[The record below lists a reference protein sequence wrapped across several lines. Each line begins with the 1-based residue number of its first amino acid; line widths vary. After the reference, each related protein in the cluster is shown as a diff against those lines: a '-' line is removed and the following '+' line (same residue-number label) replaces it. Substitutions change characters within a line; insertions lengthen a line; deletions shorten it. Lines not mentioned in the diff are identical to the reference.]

1 MTIPGGSN
9 KNPTGYAGG
18 VWGKLF
24 AASAYP
30 NRDGVCTTT
39 STTMTHTTT
48 PATTNSC
55 EIAGFVSQQNVFDA
69 FIQDDLSRK

>member
-1 MTIPGGSN
+1 
-9 KNPTGYAGG
+9 
-18 VWGKLF
+18 
-24 AASAYP
+24 
-30 NRDGVCTTT
+30 TT

-69 FIQDDLSRK
+69 FIQDDLSRKMSSRNYEPSRREKQQRRQ